1 MRSWFGALRKAQD
14 ASGTASG
21 TAPAPTDD
29 DSRKSATETLTPD
42 GIREALARLLQS
54 EAFDAPPRSRRFL
67 SYVVEETLA
76 GRADRI
82 KAFSIATDV
91 FGRGA
96 DFDAHADPI
105 VRLEAVRLRR
115 ALEQY
120 YERHGDDA
128 SIVISIPKG
137 GYVPTFESRLTVPP
151 AKVFEAGRRPRWV
164 IGLAAVACVGLIVA
178 LGLLSETVGW
188 SPWPRATSN
197 PAVPRLLVR
206 PIDDLSDS
214 PTASAL
220 ASGLTQE
227 ILGQMAKFR
236 DIVTVE
242 GERGNGN
249 DHGARYVLMGG
260 VSLVGSRLRLQT
272 RLLDAEDVS
281 VLWAHTYDVDYD
293 ATRRIAVEEQLAR
306 DVATELGQPYGVIY
320 KADTGRSGS
329 DTSGDWES
337 YSCTL
342 SYFTYRANLD
352 ARSHPRVRE
361 CLEQTVARFPAY
373 ATAWALLA
381 QTYLDELRF
390 QYPVEA
396 TTVPAS
402 LEKATAAAKRAVE
415 LDPRNVRALQ
425 AKMLALYF
433 DGQVESALAI
443 GEQAMATNPN
453 DTELMGEY
461 GLRVADSG
469 QWPRGCAL
477 VAQARERNPG
487 PLGYYEVILSICS
500 YIERDYA
507 AATMW
512 IRRAAVVD
520 NPAYHLIAAAVF
532 AEAGHPADAE
542 LERKWL
548 TAHAPK
554 FVANVRSWVGLRNVP
569 AADRDRFLES
579 LRKAG
584 IEVPR

>member
-1 MRSWFGALRKAQD
+1 MRRWFAALRA
-14 ASGTASG
+14 G
-21 TAPAPTDD
+21 PATGGAAKPPAIESPLDPED
-29 DSRKSATETLTPD
+29 EAITPAA
-42 GIREALARLLQS
+42 IREALARILQS

-120 YERHGDDA
+120 YERGGADDP
-128 SIVISIPKG
+128 IGISIPKG
-137 GYVPTFESRLTVPP
+137 GYVPAFARRLSAP
-151 AKVFEAGRRPRWV
+151 AVEAFEAGRRPPWV
-164 IGLAAVACVGLIVA
+164 LGLVVVACVGLIVS
-178 LGLLSETVGW
+178 LGLFVEATGW
-188 SPWPRATSN
+188 SPWRAATST

-206 PIDDLSDS
+206 PIDDLSGS
-214 PTASAL
+214 PASAAL
-220 ASGLTQE
+220 AGGLTQE

-242 GERGNGN
+242 GERGNPN
-249 DHGARYVLMGG
+249 DHGARYVLLGG
-260 VSLVGSRLRLQT
+260 VSLVGSRLRLQA
-272 RLLDAEDVS
+272 RVLDAEDVS
-281 VLWAHTYDVDYD
+281 VLWAHTYELDYD
-293 ATRRIAVEEQLAR
+293 TTRRIAVEEQLAR
-306 DVATELGQPYGVIY
+306 EVATELGQPYGVIY
-320 KADTGRSGS
+320 KADAGRSGA

-361 CLEQTVARFPAY
+361 CLEKTVARFPDY

-396 TTVPAS
+396 TTAPAS
-402 LEKATAAAKRAVE
+402 LEKAIAAAKRAVE

-487 PLGYYEVILSICS
+487 PLGYYEVILSICA
-500 YIERDYA
+500 YIEKDYA

-532 AEAGHPADAE
+532 AEAGHPVDAE
-542 LERKWL
+542 VERKWL

-554 FVANVRSWVGLRNVP
+554 FVANVRSWVGLRNVS
-569 AADRDRFLES
+569 ATDRDRFLQS

-584 IEVPR
+584 IEVPP

>member
-1 MRSWFGALRKAQD
+1 MRSWFASSDKGLAD
-14 ASGTASG
+14 ASADLG
-21 TAPAPTDD
+21 PHAPTDVEIPPE
-29 DSRKSATETLTPD
+29 A
-42 GIREALARLLQS
+42 IRDALARILKG
-54 EAFDAPPRSRRFL
+54 ETFDAPSRSRRFL

-96 DFDAHADPI
+96 DFDSHADPI

-115 ALEQY
+115 AMEQY
-120 YERHGDDA
+120 YERAGTNDPV
-128 SIVISIPKG
+128 VISIPKG
-137 GYVPTFESRLTVPP
+137 GYVPAFAWQVLVPP
-151 AKVFEAGRRPRWV
+151 VEALETDRRPRW
-164 IGLAAVACVGLIVA
+164 IAGLVAVVCVGLTVSLA
-178 LGLLSETVGW
+178 LLLEAAGW
-188 SPWPRATSN
+188 SPWPRAIST

-206 PIDDLSDS
+206 PIDDVSSS
-214 PTASAL
+214 PAASAL
-220 ASGLTQE
+220 ANGLTPE

-242 GERGNGN
+242 GERDNPN
-249 DHGARYVLMGG
+249 AHGARYVLLGG
-260 VSLVGSRLRLQT
+260 VSLAGSRLRLQA
-272 RLLDAEDVS
+272 RLLDAEDAS
-281 VLWAHTYDVDYD
+281 VLWAHTYDVNYD
-293 ATRRIAVEEQLAR
+293 PRQRIALEEQLAR
-306 DVATELGQPYGVIY
+306 EIATELGQPYGVIY
-320 KADTGRSGS
+320 KADAGRSGS

-342 SYFTYRANLD
+342 SYFIYRANLD
-352 ARSHPRVRE
+352 ARSHPRVRQ
-361 CLEQTVARFPAY
+361 CLEKTVARFPDY

-390 QYPVEA
+390 RFPVEA
-396 TTVPAS
+396 ATAPAS

-469 QWPRGCAL
+469 QWSRGCAL

-532 AEAGHPADAE
+532 AEAAYPVDAE
-542 LERKWL
+542 AERKWL
-548 TAHAPK
+548 MAHAPE
-554 FVANVRSWVGLRNVP
+554 FVTNVRTWVGLRNVP
-569 AADRDRFLES
+569 EVDRNRFLTS
-579 LRKAG
+579 LSKAG
-584 IEVPR
+584 LQF